1 MENNTEEPIKK
12 YALPNAALTVKR
24 PGLKFVSWLL
34 LIIIISVCVFFL
46 GELAYRTYTKGGVAH
61 ATALNGIKA
70 NEASIHYIM
79 DHAYP
84 KLTDKKRQQYMD
96 SIMKWSSEYN
106 LCPVTVASI
115 IWKES
120 KFDEKCRYQGAIG
133 PMQTIPRYHTQRMK
147 TAGVSRSEL
156 DTIDKG
162 VKIGCVVFKH
172 YLDKS
177 KGDVSMA
184 LKRYNGCVGA
194 KNPKYVRDIIGMRD
208 RSRNKIR

>member
-1 MENNTEEPIKK
+1 MEKTNNIDEKVFMVDNT
-12 YALPNAALTVKR
+12 ASG
-24 PGLKFVSWLL
+24 GLKFFSWLL
-34 LIIIISVCVFFL
+34 LIIIATVCIFFL
-46 GELAYRTYTKGGVAH
+46 GELAYRTCVESGVAH
-61 ATALNGIKA
+61 ASIVSERTAS

-84 KLTDKKRQQYMD
+84 KLTDKKRQQYIT

-133 PMQTIPRYHTQRMK
+133 PMQTIPRYHIQRMK
-147 TAGVSRSEL
+147 SAGVSHSEL

-172 YLDKS
+172 YLDMS
-177 KGDVSMA
+177 KGNVSMA
-184 LKRYNGCVGA
+184 LKRYNGCVNA
-194 KNPKYVRDIIGMRD
+194 KNPKYVRDVLGMKD
-208 RSRNKIR
+208 RSKNKIR